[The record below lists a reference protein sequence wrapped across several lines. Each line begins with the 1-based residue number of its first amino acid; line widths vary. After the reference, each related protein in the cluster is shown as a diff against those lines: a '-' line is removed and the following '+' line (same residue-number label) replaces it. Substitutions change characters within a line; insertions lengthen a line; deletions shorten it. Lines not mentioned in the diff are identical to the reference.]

1 MRGVKFMKIES
12 AELTNIAVRKEQYP
26 QGEEAEFLLLGRS
39 NVGKSSFI
47 NTIINRKNF
56 AHTSSTPGKTQ
67 TLNFYYVNE
76 QFYLVDVPGYGY
88 AKVDKPT
95 QKKFGLMI
103 EDYLKMRYTL
113 KRVFL
118 LIDFRIKPTEDDI
131 LMYNYLKFYKIP
143 VTIVATK
150 TDKVKPS
157 AKDKQV
163 KILEES
169 LKLEDGDNIVYF
181 SSINKKGKQEIY
193 NIIKSYLDE

>member
-1 MRGVKFMKIES
+1 MKIETV
-12 AELTNIAVRKEQYP
+12 ELTNVAVRQNQYP
-26 QGEEAEFLLLGRS
+26 DGDEAEFLLVGRS

-67 TLNFYYVNE
+67 TLNFYFINNS
-76 QFYLVDVPGYGY
+76 FYLVDVPGYGY

-103 EDYLKMRYTL
+103 EDYLRTRYTL
-113 KRVFL
+113 KCVFM

-131 LMYNYLKFYKIP
+131 LMYNYLKYYKIP

-150 TDKVKPS
+150 YDKVTQ
-157 AKDKQV
+157 KQREKQIKV
-163 KILEES
+163 INETIR
-169 LKLEDGDNIVYF
+169 LEDGDKLVYF
-181 SSINKKGKQEIY
+181 SSVNKTGKQEIY
-193 NIIKSYLDE
+193 SIIEDYLDEI